1 MGTPSIPYVG
11 TVAGKLLPPIIPK
24 AVNLPGAKKIIV
36 DMAHI
41 AKRHMEG
48 GLETAGGRDLFP
60 QYMSKQAVERT
71 IREAYSFGK
80 SVGTRG
86 GRELIRGTSG
96 DLIIEM
102 YFNRQTKTIETAEL
116 VNA

>member
-1 MGTPSIPYVG
+1 VGTPSIPYVG

-41 AKRHMEG
+41 ASGTWRADWRQRGQGPFPSIYEQAGSGANNQRGVLLREERRHP
-48 GLETAGGRDLFP
+48 R
-60 QYMSKQAVERT
+60 
-71 IREAYSFGK
+71 
-80 SVGTRG
+80 